1 MFKGKE
7 IKKLVLVSTLCCVL
21 LIVSVSLFLILTSR
35 NNLHRQTEKMK
46 TAMAEQIADH
56 LQSCYQSMAEFIKST
71 PGIQFG
77 SGAQTQFN
85 SKEIIDF
92 FITSLQKAYDA
103 DFAIIYTGNQVT
115 AAVARPG
122 LEVPDIKPGIA
133 GDEEYVILNELG
145 GRQGTFLVM
154 DKTGLMPGGSV
165 IFGIDN
171 TEQIAAIKQAYE
183 EEKSSAIKQQ
193 VIGVIILFL
202 LLLALSLAIIYIS
215 ITRWLGRPISRL
227 GEEAREIMRGESP
240 PAEEVREGSIF
251 ANLQRLLSSGRVIL
265 GKGGVEAAASAT
277 AEKPFERREVN
288 KVIAVWAAIT
298 TLLFLASTIIML
310 VTSIAM
316 TNTKTNEILTN
327 VDREM
332 ADYYS
337 SAYDSINSYT
347 KTNPDVYVGNELWN
361 PNAPID
367 REATIERLANLVRV
381 TFNCDAA
388 VAYVEPASGGKYFTA
403 VREGV
408 ELKKPLPTSVGDPV
422 TIYHGY
428 YRPGDL
434 VMVLMNSTDYPGFGA
449 DQFAYYVIDITKQ
462 AGVLDDLY
470 QSGSGSLLK
479 SQLLLSLLFL
489 LLCLALSPLAM
500 AWATRKYITR
510 PILELD
516 AISARLMEGDLDI
529 EIAVDEKSSFA
540 DIQRLLIR
548 AQELLKSM

>member
-46 TAMAEQIADH
+46 TAMAEQLSSH
-56 LQSCYQSMAEFIKST
+56 LQSCYQSMAEFLKST

-77 SGAQTQFN
+77 SSAQAQFN
-85 SKEIIDF
+85 SKDIIEF
-92 FITSLQKAYDA
+92 FTTSLLKAYDS
-103 DFAIIYTGNQVT
+103 DFAIVYTGNQVT
-115 AAVARPG
+115 ASASRPG
-122 LEVPDIKPGIA
+122 LEAPDIEPGIA

-154 DKTGLMPGGSV
+154 DKPGLIPGGSV
-165 IFGIDN
+165 IFAIDN

-183 EEKSSAIKQQ
+183 DEKSSAIRQQ
-193 VIGVIILFL
+193 VIGVAILFL

-227 GEEAREIMRGESP
+227 GKEAREIMRGESP

-251 ANLQRLLSSGRVIL
+251 ANLQRLLNSGRVIL
-265 GKGGVEAAASAT
+265 GKGGMDPSAAATTESSF
-277 AEKPFERREVN
+277 EKREIN
-288 KVIAVWAAIT
+288 KVIALWAVIT
-298 TLLFLASTIIML
+298 TLLFLASTIVML

-337 SAYDSINSYT
+337 SCYDSIIGYT
-347 KTNPDVYVGNELWN
+347 KTNPDVYVGKELWD
-361 PNAPID
+361 PNAPIN
-367 REATIERLANLVRV
+367 REATIERLVNLVRV
-381 TFNCDAA
+381 TFNSDAA
-388 VAYVEPASGGKYFTA
+388 VAYVEPASGGKYYTA

-408 ELKKPLPTSVGDPV
+408 ELKKPLPTSIGDPV
-422 TIYHGY
+422 TIYQDY

-434 VMVLMNSTDYPGFGA
+434 VIVLMNPSDYPGFGD
-449 DQFAYYVIDITKQ
+449 DQFAYFVIDITKQ

-470 QSGSGSLLK
+470 RTGSSSLLK
-479 SQLLLSLLFL
+479 GQLLLSLIFL
-489 LLCLALSPLAM
+489 LLCLVLSPLAM

-516 AISARLMEGDLDI
+516 AISARLMEGDLEV

-540 DIQRLLIR
+540 DIQRLLVR
-548 AQELLKSM
+548 ARDLLKSM